1 MCANV
6 DWTFGTIFSCVFSVP
21 SFSLLSSG
29 FAEAKRQQMI
39 FCSTFGRPCSAS
51 PCIILF
57 KVAFILFIIP
67 TGTGCAPARFRSFAP
82 CIFALGELPFE
93 IMYVQPHRGFKTG
106 VLPSLL
112 FKFPIIPFDFSGAGI
127 NLTLLCLSRLLSVA
141 FPEAP
146 LPPHF
151 PTSPEALLAAIEA
164 EIRQLS
170 APKPLH

>member
-1 MCANV
+1 MYANV
-6 DWTFGTIFSCVFSVP
+6 DWTFGTIFSRVFSVP

-57 KVAFILFIIP
+57 KVALILFIIP
-67 TGTGCAPARFRSFAP
+67 TGTGDAPARFRSFAS
-82 CIFALGELPFE
+82 CIFAFGELPFE

-112 FKFPIIPFDFSGAGI
+112 FKFLIIPFDFSGTGI

-146 LPPHF
+146 TSSPLPHLPR
-151 PTSPEALLAAIEA
+151 SPASSD
-164 EIRQLS
+164 RS
-170 APKPLH
+170 